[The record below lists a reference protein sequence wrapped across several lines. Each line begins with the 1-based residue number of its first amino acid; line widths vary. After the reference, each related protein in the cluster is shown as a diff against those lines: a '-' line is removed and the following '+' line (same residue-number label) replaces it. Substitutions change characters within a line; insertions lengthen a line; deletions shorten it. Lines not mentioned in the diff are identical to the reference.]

1 MKLRNFESNLL
12 YVLNKQNIC
21 NLGKLK
27 EDFNN
32 KEVNKLY
39 IIR

>member
-21 NLGKLK
+21 NLGKQ
-27 EDFNN
+27 EVDFIT
-32 KEVNKLY
+32 KK
-39 IIR
+39 